1 MNELNRIQFYVSK
14 TKTDGESGNIIA
26 LFVCGKNESQW
37 CWAPVEFV
45 VQLINQG
52 VRFNTFFK
60 VGEGSY
66 QVGARVEVHEF
77 ALRTN
82 PKGAQGDTL
91 ESLPTKT
98 V

>member
-45 VQLINQG
+45 MQLINQG
-52 VRFNTFFK
+52 VRFNIFFK
-60 VGEGSY
+60 TDEGEY

-77 ALRTN
+77 ALGTIAN
-82 PKGAQGDTL
+82 GAQGGSL

>member
-1 MNELNRIQFYVSK
+1 MNESRPIQFFVSR
-14 TKTDGESGNIIA
+14 TKTDGESGSVVA

-45 VQLINQG
+45 MQLINQG
-52 VRFNTFFK
+52 VRFNIFFK
-60 VGEGSY
+60 TDEGEY

-77 ALRTN
+77 ALRTIAN
-82 PKGAQGDTL
+82 GAQGGSL

>member
-1 MNELNRIQFYVSK
+1 MKELNRIQFYVSK
-14 TKTDGESGNIIA
+14 TQTEAESGNIISV
-26 LFVCGKNESQW
+26 FVCGKNESQW

-45 VQLINQG
+45 AQLINQG

-60 VGEGSY
+60 TGEGDY

-77 ALRTN
+77 ALRTSAT
-82 PKGAQGDTL
+82 GAQGDTL

>member
-1 MNELNRIQFYVSK
+1 MNESRPIQFFVSR
-14 TKTDGESGNIIA
+14 TKTDGESGSVVA

-45 VQLINQG
+45 AQLINQG

-60 VGEGSY
+60 TGEGDY

-77 ALRTN
+77 ALRTSAT
-82 PKGAQGDTL
+82 GATGDTL

>member
-1 MNELNRIQFYVSK
+1 LKYVS
-14 TKTDGESGNIIA
+14 
-26 LFVCGKNESQW
+26 
-37 CWAPVEFV
+37 
-45 VQLINQG
+45 
-52 VRFNTFFK
+52 K
-60 VGEGSY
+60 VGEGRY

>member
-1 MNELNRIQFYVSK
+1 MNESRRIQFYVSK
-14 TKTDGESGNIIA
+14 TTTDGESGNIISV
-26 LFVCGKNESQW
+26 FVCGKNESQW

-45 VQLINQG
+45 AQLINQG

-60 VGEGSY
+60 TGEGDY

-77 ALRTN
+77 ALRTIAN
-82 PKGAQGDTL
+82 GAQGGSL

>member
-1 MNELNRIQFYVSK
+1 MNESGRIQFYVSK
-14 TKTDGESGNIIA
+14 TKTDGESGSVVA

-45 VQLINQG
+45 AQLINQG

-60 VGEGSY
+60 SGVGDY

-77 ALRTN
+77 TLRTIAT
-82 PKGAQGDTL
+82 GTQGDSL